1 MLPLQRIIV
10 AFIPFYLTSATNA
23 MEQDEQED
31 NAPVARGPPCRKSP
45 LLAALNV
52 SGTHGQMLVVYSGK
66 GWDWSER
73 KGKGGKG
80 KHRRKEVKKNLGS
93 WFEMFR
99 QQILATSGAAWKA
112 MALIV
117 ADVRCAPEVYG
128 LRGYKPALSVSQL
141 GVPQLAVP
149 GAASSRTLGGLC
161 LGVFASAA
169 LRTSHRRRNCRR
181 DRTQSMALEA
191 EDGSGEAANCGICGI
206 FGGERRGMLQAGL
219 LLTLPSP
226 SAAEQLQIQD
236 SVNCINC
243 NGEGYLTCFRC
254 KGTKK
259 MRWLEEQ
266 TPEAELK
273 DCIECDATGYVPC
286 GRCQATGLSATR
298 LKSYNRDEKFR
309 KIVARTRKI
318 KCDDDGSLPRA
329 LCRKHSTV
337 VCATAAFSESA
348 ALVKDGPC
356 SIIST
361 SRGHLEAKLKRVMA
375 TAIAEVEAKTAV
387 SEGREAQEVTFLSDM
402 WRYHLETNQW
412 FPIRYDDGP
421 LGRWKEGAT
430 PVYNNSELVL
440 MGGCTETSVK
450 FSRND
455 LWVFTPVRGGG
466 SWRRVH
472 TSNPPVARRGHVLVA
487 NHSHLIMFGGKTTH
501 RREERA
507 VEEMEEGIPDLDYT
521 PQPGEKCL
529 VDLWVISKDEV
540 LKGSSTKEPPRWQE
554 GAPFPAGCR
563 WGGTGSFLRDYLG
576 KKYLAM
582 FGGRHLSAGSVE
594 HQASSKYVYYNDL
607 WLYDFM
613 QDGWYQAPTKGARP
627 CPRDHHGAATL
638 DNKLYIYG
646 GRRSEERSGH
656 AVLADVWSYDIN
668 TLTWTEHVPLGTAP
682 TARFMPGV
690 SDILYHGKQHL
701 AVFAGETLPGSTKRT
716 TLNDLWVFDPSSAV
730 WTELFAPT
738 CEEKPD
744 PEEYISWST
753 EIGCLAL
760 VFCFGPALYLGIK
773 QLVRP
778 ARARE
783 MSQPFLT

>member
-1 MLPLQRIIV
+1 
-10 AFIPFYLTSATNA
+10 

-80 KHRRKEVKKNLGS
+80 KHRRKEVKK
-93 WFEMFR
+93 
-99 QQILATSGAAWKA
+99 
-112 MALIV
+112 
-117 ADVRCAPEVYG
+117 
-128 LRGYKPALSVSQL
+128 
-141 GVPQLAVP
+141 
-149 GAASSRTLGGLC
+149 
-161 LGVFASAA
+161 
-169 LRTSHRRRNCRR
+169 
-181 DRTQSMALEA
+181 
-191 EDGSGEAANCGICGI
+191 
-206 FGGERRGMLQAGL
+206 
-219 LLTLPSP
+219 
-226 SAAEQLQIQD
+226 
-236 SVNCINC
+236 
-243 NGEGYLTCFRC
+243 
-254 KGTKK
+254 
-259 MRWLEEQ
+259 
-266 TPEAELK
+266 
-273 DCIECDATGYVPC
+273 
-286 GRCQATGLSATR
+286 
-298 LKSYNRDEKFR
+298 
-309 KIVARTRKI
+309 
-318 KCDDDGSLPRA
+318 
-329 LCRKHSTV
+329 
-337 VCATAAFSESA
+337 
-348 ALVKDGPC
+348 
-356 SIIST
+356 
-361 SRGHLEAKLKRVMA
+361 
-375 TAIAEVEAKTAV
+375 
-387 SEGREAQEVTFLSDM
+387 VTFLSDM

-613 QDGWYQAPTKGARP
+613 QDGWYQAPTKGARSTAAVGP
-627 CPRDHHGAATL
+627 KSGRGTLCWPTSGATISTRSRGRSTFRWVQLPPL
-638 DNKLYIYG
+638 DSCRECQTSSTMESSTWRFSQV
-646 GRRSEERSGH
+646 RR
-656 AVLADVWSYDIN
+656 
-668 TLTWTEHVPLGTAP
+668 
-682 TARFMPGV
+682 
-690 SDILYHGKQHL
+690 
-701 AVFAGETLPGSTKRT
+701 
-716 TLNDLWVFDPSSAV
+716 
-730 WTELFAPT
+730 
-738 CEEKPD
+738 
-744 PEEYISWST
+744 
-753 EIGCLAL
+753 CLARQR
-760 VFCFGPALYLGIK
+760 G
-773 QLVRP
+773 QR
-778 ARARE
+778 
-783 MSQPFLT
+783 

>member
-1 MLPLQRIIV
+1 VSKMLPLQRIIV

-80 KHRRKEVKKNLGS
+80 KHRRKEVKK
-93 WFEMFR
+93 
-99 QQILATSGAAWKA
+99 
-112 MALIV
+112 
-117 ADVRCAPEVYG
+117 
-128 LRGYKPALSVSQL
+128 
-141 GVPQLAVP
+141 
-149 GAASSRTLGGLC
+149 
-161 LGVFASAA
+161 
-169 LRTSHRRRNCRR
+169 
-181 DRTQSMALEA
+181 
-191 EDGSGEAANCGICGI
+191 
-206 FGGERRGMLQAGL
+206 
-219 LLTLPSP
+219 
-226 SAAEQLQIQD
+226 
-236 SVNCINC
+236 
-243 NGEGYLTCFRC
+243 
-254 KGTKK
+254 
-259 MRWLEEQ
+259 
-266 TPEAELK
+266 
-273 DCIECDATGYVPC
+273 
-286 GRCQATGLSATR
+286 
-298 LKSYNRDEKFR
+298 
-309 KIVARTRKI
+309 
-318 KCDDDGSLPRA
+318 
-329 LCRKHSTV
+329 
-337 VCATAAFSESA
+337 
-348 ALVKDGPC
+348 
-356 SIIST
+356 
-361 SRGHLEAKLKRVMA
+361 
-375 TAIAEVEAKTAV
+375 
-387 SEGREAQEVTFLSDM
+387 VTFLSDM

>member
-1 MLPLQRIIV
+1 VSEMLPLRRIIV
-10 AFIPFYLTSATNA
+10 AFIPLYLASATA
-23 MEQDEQED
+23 GVEQDEEQD
-31 NAPVARGPPCRKSP
+31 DTPVARGPPCRKSP

-52 SGTHGQMLVVYSGK
+52 SGTQGQMLVVYSGK

-80 KHRRKEVKKNLGS
+80 KHRRKEVKK
-93 WFEMFR
+93 
-99 QQILATSGAAWKA
+99 
-112 MALIV
+112 
-117 ADVRCAPEVYG
+117 
-128 LRGYKPALSVSQL
+128 
-141 GVPQLAVP
+141 
-149 GAASSRTLGGLC
+149 
-161 LGVFASAA
+161 
-169 LRTSHRRRNCRR
+169 
-181 DRTQSMALEA
+181 
-191 EDGSGEAANCGICGI
+191 
-206 FGGERRGMLQAGL
+206 
-219 LLTLPSP
+219 
-226 SAAEQLQIQD
+226 
-236 SVNCINC
+236 
-243 NGEGYLTCFRC
+243 
-254 KGTKK
+254 
-259 MRWLEEQ
+259 
-266 TPEAELK
+266 
-273 DCIECDATGYVPC
+273 
-286 GRCQATGLSATR
+286 
-298 LKSYNRDEKFR
+298 
-309 KIVARTRKI
+309 
-318 KCDDDGSLPRA
+318 
-329 LCRKHSTV
+329 
-337 VCATAAFSESA
+337 
-348 ALVKDGPC
+348 
-356 SIIST
+356 
-361 SRGHLEAKLKRVMA
+361 
-375 TAIAEVEAKTAV
+375 
-387 SEGREAQEVTFLSDM
+387 VTFLSDM

-450 FSRND
+450 FARND

-466 SWRRVH
+466 SWRRIH

-487 NHSHLIMFGGKTTH
+487 NRSHLIMFGGKTTH
-501 RREERA
+501 RREKRA
-507 VEEMEEGIPDLDYT
+507 FEQMEEDIPDLDYT

-540 LKGSSTKEPPRWQE
+540 LKGSSAEKPPRWQE

-594 HQASSKYVYYNDL
+594 HKAKSKYVYYNDL
-607 WLYDFM
+607 WLYDFT
-613 QDGWYQAPTKGARP
+613 QDGWYEAPTKGARP

-638 DNKLYIYG
+638 NDKLYIYG
-646 GRRSEERSGH
+646 GRRSEERSGD

-682 TARFMPGV
+682 SARFMPGV
-690 SDILYHGKQHL
+690 SDILYQGKQHL

-716 TLNDLWVFDPSSAV
+716 TLNDLWVFEPSSAV

-738 CEEKPD
+738 CGEPPV
-744 PEEYISWST
+744 PEEDVSVST
-753 EIGCLAL
+753 QGIPAPRDREIGCLAL

-778 ARARE
+778 VQAQE